1 MALGALSLPSIGII
15 LCAVVTTLGYPAK
28 SPAANAGGALQFNGT
43 AGPAQYV
50 TFGPAPGLGA
60 SSFTLEL
67 WFKWG
72 GGGLA
77 TNTGS
82 GGLTAAIPLVTKG
95 SSEVDLAGVGTNK
108 DMNYF
113 LGIQGGKLAADFEEG
128 AGQTAP
134 SANHPIVGTLAIT
147 ANTWH
152 HAAVTF
158 DGPSGTY
165 TLYLDGA
172 QDTQLVLGANHL
184 PRSDSIQ
191 HAALASSLTSDGN
204 ATGFFQ
210 GALDEV
216 RIWNVARSLSQIQS
230 TLNQEITSAANLI
243 GRWGL
248 NESAGPTVG
257 DSSGSNASGT
267 SVNGPTWVAGALN
280 LSGNQAP
287 VVDAGPDQSLTLPAV
302 ANLAGTATDDGQPNP
317 PGLLTTTWSLVSGL
331 GTVTFG
337 NASLLNTTAS
347 FSTGGVYV
355 LRLSASD
362 SVQTTSDN
370 LTVTVVDGGGD
381 PIFVGAGDIGK
392 CSSTGDEATARAKS
406 DAQDEATDCALLASL
421 DRCGGWSRRRANC
434 HPEETP
440 PTRDFGFERGAGARS
455 PSGRFCSLRE

>member
-1 MALGALSLPSIGII
+1 MNRIVMNTIGWLSKRYHCPRLGLI
-15 LCAVVTTLGYPAK
+15 LCAVLTNLGQPAK
-28 SPAANAGGALQFNGT
+28 SQAANAGGALQFNGT

-134 SANHPIVGTLAIT
+134 SSNHPIVGTLSIT
-147 ANTWH
+147 ANIWH
-152 HAAVTF
+152 HAAATF
-158 DGPSGTY
+158 DGPSRTY
-165 TLYLDGA
+165 TIYLDGVL
-172 QDTQLVLGANHL
+172 DTQLVLGAHHL
-184 PRSDSIQ
+184 PRYDSIQ

-230 TLNQEITSAANLI
+230 TLNQEITSA
-243 GRWGL
+243 
-248 NESAGPTVG
+248 
-257 DSSGSNASGT
+257 
-267 SVNGPTWVAGALN
+267 
-280 LSGNQAP
+280 
-287 VVDAGPDQSLTLPAV
+287 
-302 ANLAGTATDDGQPNP
+302 
-317 PGLLTTTWSLVSGL
+317 
-331 GTVTFG
+331 
-337 NASLLNTTAS
+337 
-347 FSTGGVYV
+347 
-355 LRLSASD
+355 
-362 SVQTTSDN
+362 
-370 LTVTVVDGGGD
+370 
-381 PIFVGAGDIGK
+381 
-392 CSSTGDEATARAKS
+392 
-406 DAQDEATDCALLASL
+406 
-421 DRCGGWSRRRANC
+421 
-434 HPEETP
+434 
-440 PTRDFGFERGAGARS
+440 
-455 PSGRFCSLRE
+455 